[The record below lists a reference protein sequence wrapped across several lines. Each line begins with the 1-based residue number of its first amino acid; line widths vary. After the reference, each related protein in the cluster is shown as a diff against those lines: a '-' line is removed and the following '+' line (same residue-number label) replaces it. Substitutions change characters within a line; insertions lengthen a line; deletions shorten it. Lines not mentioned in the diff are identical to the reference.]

1 MYLNLK
7 KYHLSPHNRYRI
19 PPPICTTRL
28 KQVAGSVAETID
40 VTDWNDPTPVLSVM
54 GTPANLIDTTGYIEK
69 NEAPKFAEAM
79 QDMSGAGRAGK
90 MVAFYDQD
98 DNLLVREAS
107 GLVRAYNKDSDD
119 RNLVVAFWDVAHTT
133 GSDIRISFTDNAT
146 LIVGRHA
153 R

>member
-1 MYLNLK
+1 
-7 KYHLSPHNRYRI
+7 
-19 PPPICTTRL
+19 
-28 KQVAGSVAETID
+28 
-40 VTDWNDPTPVLSVM
+40 M

-69 NEAPKFAEAM
+69 NEASKFAEAM

-90 MVAFYDQD
+90 MVAYYDQD

-107 GLVRAYNKDSDD
+107 GLVRAYNKDGDD

-133 GSDIRISFTDNAT
+133 GSDIRISFTDSAT